1 MEWLLLAIPAALLAF
16 VGIYDFIEGKTLVHD
31 TLDEWRLARTSLR
44 ELDRAWAENPN
55 RSDAVFSLTTIPSRL
70 DHIEDTLKSLLRQS
84 LAPRE
89 IRLNVPK
96 YSRREQCA
104 YEVPDRLRELSAV
117 RIVECEDYGPATK
130 LIPSVLQ
137 LAPDQRIVV
146 VDDDRNYPPNLLAD
160 LVAASEADPD
170 AAFSFCGWIVP
181 PDLVHRPANLYTI
194 VFIEPPA
201 PVLAR
206 RIRRPRRV
214 DVVRGV
220 GGYLVKPRFFD
231 RDALLDYSEAP
242 EAAFYVDDVWISAH
256 LHVPRYVVPARYS
269 NYQPRRRKRF
279 YDRTSLGWINS
290 SGDDVARRN
299 NSIVV
304 QHFADRWMVAQGG
317 AAVSGTAPRRDGEG
331 GAT

>member
-1 MEWLLLAIPAALLAF
+1 MEWLALAIPAAILAF
-16 VGIYDFIEGKTLVHD
+16 IGIYNFIEGKTLVHD
-31 TLDEWRLARTSLR
+31 TLDEWRLARTELR
-44 ELDRAWAENPN
+44 DLDRAWSENPN

-70 DHIEDTLKSLLRQS
+70 SHIDDTLKSLLRQT

-96 YSRREQCA
+96 YSKREKCA
-104 YEVPDRLRELSAV
+104 YVVPAYIRELASV
-117 RIVECEDYGPATK
+117 RIVECDDFGPATK

-137 LAPDQRIVV
+137 LPPDQRIVV

-160 LVAASEADPD
+160 LVAASDARPD
-170 AAFSFCGWIVP
+170 ASFSFCGWIVP
-181 PDLVHRPANLYTI
+181 PDLVHRPATFYTV
-194 VFIEPPA
+194 VFIKPPA

-206 RIRRPRRV
+206 RIRRPREV

-231 RDALLDYSEAP
+231 VDALVDYSDAP
-242 EAAFYVDDVWISAH
+242 EAAFFVDDVWISAH
-256 LHVPRYVVPARYS
+256 LRAPKYVLPARYS

-290 SGDDVARRN
+290 SGDDVAARN
-299 NSIVV
+299 NSIVA
-304 QHFADRWMVAQGG
+304 QHFEDRWMV
-317 AAVSGTAPRRDGEG
+317 SRRG
-331 GAT
+331 

>member
-1 MEWLLLAIPAALLAF
+1 MEWLLLAIPAAVLTL

-31 TLDEWRLARTSLR
+31 TLDEWRLSRASLQD
-44 ELDRAWAENPN
+44 LDRAWAANPN
-55 RSDAVFSLTTIPSRL
+55 RSDVVVSLTTIPSRIP
-70 DHIEDTLKSLLRQS
+70 HIEDTLKSLLRQD

-96 YSRREQCA
+96 YSKREQCA
-104 YEVPDRLRELSAV
+104 YEVPDHLRELSALT
-117 RIVECEDYGPATK
+117 IVDCEDHGPATK

-137 LAPDQRIVV
+137 LPPDQRVVV
-146 VDDDRNYPPNLLAD
+146 VDDDRAYPPNLLAD
-160 LVAASEADPD
+160 LAAASDADPG

-194 VFIEPPA
+194 VFIRPPA

-206 RIRRPRRV
+206 RIRRQWPV

-220 GGYLVKPRFFD
+220 GGYLVRPRFFD
-231 RDALLDYSEAP
+231 ADALVDYSGAP
-242 EAAFYVDDVWISAH
+242 EAAFFVDDVWISAH
-256 LHVPRYVVPARYS
+256 LRAPKFVVPARYS

-290 SGDDVARRN
+290 SGDDVATRN
-299 NSIVV
+299 NSIVA
-304 QHFADRWMVAQGG
+304 QHFADRWLVSQRRDPASG
-317 AAVSGTAPRRDGEG
+317 AAS
-331 GAT
+331 